1 MIKRKKNNKESYDDF
16 SCFPLRT
23 HLLAIFWFQDAV
35 SPPASLEW
43 PFMVTDIYRAQQCG
57 YYALFS
63 PAFNNIFI
71 L

>member
-1 MIKRKKNNKESYDDF
+1 MMIF
-16 SCFPLRT
+16 
-23 HLLAIFWFQDAV
+23 H
-35 SPPASLEW
+35 ASLCEPIYLPFFGFKMQFLPHATLEV